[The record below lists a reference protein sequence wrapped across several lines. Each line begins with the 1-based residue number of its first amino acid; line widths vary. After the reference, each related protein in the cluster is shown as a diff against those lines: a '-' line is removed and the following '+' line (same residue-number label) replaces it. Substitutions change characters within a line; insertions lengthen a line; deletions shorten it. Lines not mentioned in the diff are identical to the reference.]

1 MDYFISKPNRNNRKK
16 KFKKFK
22 KENPL
27 EDNNKSKRSHKKYL
41 KKQGRLE
48 EDYLFDDINNILGN

>member
-16 KFKKFK
+16 NFKKFK

-27 EDNNKSKRSHKKYL
+27 DDNKRRRSYKKFL
-41 KKQGRLE
+41 KKQEKLE

>member
-27 EDNNKSKRSHKKYL
+27 DDNKRRRSYKKFL
-41 KKQGRLE
+41 KKQEKLE